1 MVKCFYI
8 PQGPLRIL
16 NMEIRYKVA
25 DECDID
31 IIYFEIVKSVGN
43 SRYIMKNKTK

>member
-8 PQGPLRIL
+8 PHGPLRIL

-31 IIYFEIVKSVGN
+31 IICFEIVESGGN